1 MSRFVLNLRKA
12 AVNLWRLLTAPLRF
26 VARLIGRIF
35 AGPRR
40 FFTEEP
46 EDTPLGE
53 TVQKAIAHP
62 GDVLG
67 HLAAL
72 RGHLLRATLALI
84 IVSIIMFE
92 YSGTLLDWLA
102 APIGGLEGLQAIDVT
117 EPIGVVMRVTML
129 SAFAVTL
136 PYIAFELLMFVA
148 PGLSRRARLIGLLA
162 IPLVFLLFVTGMLFT
177 YYYLLPPAV
186 NFLLNFMDIPT
197 VVRPSSYIGFA
208 TGLMFWVGL
217 AFEFPLLSY
226 VLAAMGLLPA
236 RWLGQNWRIAVVALA
251 VLAAAITPTVDPI
264 NMMLVWL
271 PLVVLYF
278 LSVATASLAQRQ
290 RARKAAR

>member
-1 MSRFVLNLRKA
+1 MRQLLGS
-12 AVNLWRLLTAPLRF
+12 LWRLLTAPFRF
-26 VARLIGRIF
+26 IGGILARVF

-40 FFTEEP
+40 FFAEEP

-53 TVQKAIAHP
+53 TVQKAIANP
-62 GDVLG
+62 GDVLA

-84 IVSIIMFE
+84 IVAFIMFQF
-92 YSGTLLDWLA
+92 SGELLGWLA
-102 APIGGLEGLQAIDVT
+102 APIGGLQGLQAIDLT

-129 SAFAVTL
+129 SAFAIAL

-148 PGLSRRARLIGLLA
+148 PGLSRRARLIGFLA
-162 IPLVFLLFVTGMLFT
+162 IPLVFLLFVAGMLFT

-186 NFLLNFMDIPT
+186 GFLLDFMEIPT
-197 VVRPSSYIGFA
+197 AVRPSSYIGFA

-226 VLAAMGLLPA
+226 VLSAMGLLPA
-236 RWLGQNWRIAVVALA
+236 HWLGQNWRVAVVVLA
-251 VLAAAITPTVDPI
+251 IVAAAITPTIDPI
-264 NMMLVWL
+264 NMLLVWL

-278 LSVATASLAQRQ
+278 LSVATASLAQRG
-290 RARKAAR
+290 RMARKATQ

>member
-1 MSRFVLNLRKA
+1 MRRILANIR
-12 AVNLWRLLTAPLRF
+12 RLLTAPFRF
-26 VARLIGRIF
+26 VGALIGRVF

-53 TVQKAIAHP
+53 TVQKALAHP
-62 GDVLG
+62 GDVLA

-84 IVSIIMFE
+84 IVSIIMFQFA
-92 YSGTLLDWLA
+92 GQLLGWLA
-102 APIGGLEGLQAIDVT
+102 GPIGGLEGLQAIDVT
-117 EPIGVVMRVTML
+117 EPIGVVMRVTLL
-129 SAFAVTL
+129 SAFAITL

-162 IPLVFLLFVTGMLFT
+162 IPLVFVLFVAGMLFT

-186 NFLLNFMDIPT
+186 SFLLNFMEIPT
-197 VVRPSSYIGFA
+197 AVRPSSYIGFA

-236 RWLGQNWRIAVVALA
+236 RWLAQNWRVAMVALA

-271 PLVVLYF
+271 PLVALYF
-278 LSVATASLAQRQ
+278 LSVGTASLAQRQ
-290 RARKAAR
+290 RAERKEQG

>member
-1 MSRFVLNLRKA
+1 MRRLLS
-12 AVNLWRLLTAPLRF
+12 NLWRLITAPFRY
-26 VARLIGRIF
+26 VAGLFGKIF

-40 FFTEEP
+40 FFSEEP

-53 TVQKAIAHP
+53 TVQKAIANP
-62 GDVLG
+62 GDVIA

-72 RGHLLRATLALI
+72 RGHLTRATLALI
-84 IVSIIMFE
+84 IVSFVMFQF
-92 YSGTLLDWLA
+92 SRQLLNWLA
-102 APIGGLEGLQAIDVT
+102 LPVGGLAGLQAIDVT

-129 SAFAVTL
+129 SAFAIAL
-136 PYIAFELLMFVA
+136 PYIAFELLLFVA
-148 PGLSRRARLIGLLA
+148 PGMSRRARFTGFLA
-162 IPLVFLLFVTGMLFT
+162 IPLVFIFFVAGMLFT

-186 NFLLNFMDIPT
+186 EFLTNFADIPIA
-197 VVRPSSYIGFA
+197 VRPSSYIGFT
-208 TGLMFWVGL
+208 TGLMFWVGV

-226 VLAAMGLLPA
+226 VLASMGLLPA

-264 NMMLVWL
+264 NMILVWL

-290 RARKAAR
+290 RIARKAGK

>member
-1 MSRFVLNLRKA
+1 MRRLLLNI
-12 AVNLWRLLTAPLRF
+12 WRLITAPIRF
-26 VARLIGRIF
+26 ISGLIGKIF

-53 TVQKAIAHP
+53 TVQKAIANP
-62 GDVLG
+62 GDVIA

-72 RGHLLRATLALI
+72 RGHLTRATLALI
-84 IVSIIMFE
+84 IISFVMFQF
-92 YSGTLLDWLA
+92 SGSLLNWLA
-102 APIGGLEGLQAIDVT
+102 KPIGGLEGLQAIDVT

-129 SAFAVTL
+129 SAFAITL
-136 PYIAFELLMFVA
+136 PYIAFELLLFVA
-148 PGLSRRARLIGLLA
+148 PGMSRRVRITGFLA
-162 IPLVFLLFVTGMLFT
+162 IPLVFLLFLAGMLFT

-186 NFLLNFMDIPT
+186 AFLINFADIPT
-197 VVRPSSYIGFA
+197 AVRPSSYIGFA
-208 TGLMFWVGL
+208 TGLMFWVGV

-226 VLAAMGLLPA
+226 VLASMGVLPA
-236 RWLGQNWRIAVVALA
+236 KWLGQNWRIAVVALA

-264 NMMLVWL
+264 NMILVWL
-271 PLVVLYF
+271 PLVFLYF

-290 RARKAAR
+290 RITRKVGK

>member
-1 MSRFVLNLRKA
+1 VISRLLSSV
-12 AVNLWRLLTAPLRF
+12 WRLLTAPFRF
-26 VARLIGRIF
+26 VGGLFGRVF

-46 EDTPLGE
+46 DDTPLSE
-53 TVQKAIAHP
+53 TVQKAIANP
-62 GDVLG
+62 GDVLV

-72 RGHLLRATLALI
+72 RGHLMRATAALV
-84 IVSIIMFE
+84 IVSIIVFQF
-92 YSGTLLDWLA
+92 SGILLDWLS

-129 SAFAVTL
+129 SAFALTL
-136 PYIAFELLMFVA
+136 PYIAFELLLFVA
-148 PGLSRRARLIGLLA
+148 PGLSRRARITGFLA
-162 IPLVFLLFVTGMLFT
+162 IPLVFIFFVAGMLFT

-197 VVRPSSYIGFA
+197 IVRPSSYIGFA
-208 TGLMFWVGL
+208 TGLMFWIGL

-251 VLAAAITPTVDPI
+251 VLAAAITPTVDPV
-264 NMMLVWL
+264 NMILVWL

-290 RARKAAR
+290 RAARKAA

>member
-1 MSRFVLNLRKA
+1 MRRLLSKI
-12 AVNLWRLLTAPLRF
+12 WRLITAPFRF
-26 VARLIGRIF
+26 LGQLIGKIF
-35 AGPRR
+35 AGPQR

-53 TVQKAIAHP
+53 TVQKAIANP
-62 GDVLG
+62 GDVLA

-72 RGHLLRATLALI
+72 RGHLMRATLALI
-84 IVSIIMFE
+84 IVSFIMFE
-92 YSGTLLDWLA
+92 FSGQLLDWLA
-102 APIGGLEGLQAIDVT
+102 KPIGGLQGLQAIEIT

-129 SAFAVTL
+129 SAFAITL
-136 PYIAFELLMFVA
+136 PYIVFELLLFIA
-148 PGLSRRARLIGLLA
+148 PGLSRRARLTGFLA
-162 IPLVFLLFVTGMLFT
+162 IPLVFILFVAGMLFT

-186 NFLLNFMDIPT
+186 KFLINFANIPT
-197 VVRPSSYIGFA
+197 AVRPSSYIGFT
-208 TGLMFWVGL
+208 TGLMFWVGI

-264 NMMLVWL
+264 NMLLVWM

-278 LSVATASLAQRQ
+278 FSVATANLAQRQ
-290 RARKAAR
+290 RVARKAEK

>member
-1 MSRFVLNLRKA
+1 MRRLLANI
-12 AVNLWRLLTAPLRF
+12 WRLLTAPFRF
-26 VARLIGRIF
+26 IGGLIGRVF
-35 AGPRR
+35 ARPRR

-46 EDTPLGE
+46 GDTPLGE

-62 GDVLG
+62 GDVLA

-72 RGHLLRATLALI
+72 RSHLLRATLALI

-92 YSGTLLDWLA
+92 FSGQMLSWLA
-102 APIGGLEGLQAIDVT
+102 APIGGLQGLQAIEVT

-129 SAFAVTL
+129 GAFAITL
-136 PYIAFELLMFVA
+136 PYIAFELLLFVA
-148 PGLSRRARLIGLLA
+148 PGLSRRARMIGFLA
-162 IPLVFLLFVTGMLFT
+162 IPLVFVLFVAGMLFT

-186 NFLLNFMDIPT
+186 TFLLNFMEIPT

-236 RWLGQNWRIAVVALA
+236 RWLGQNWRIAIVALA

-271 PLVVLYF
+271 PLVILYF
-278 LSVATASLAQRQ
+278 LSVGTASLAQRQ
-290 RARKAAR
+290 REARKAAG

>member
-1 MSRFVLNLRKA
+1 MR
-12 AVNLWRLLTAPLRF
+12 RLLANIWRWITAPFRYI
-26 VARLIGRIF
+26 AGLIGRLF
-35 AGPRR
+35 SGPRR

-53 TVQKAIAHP
+53 TVQKAIANP
-62 GDVLG
+62 SDVMA

-72 RGHLLRATLALI
+72 RGHLMRATLALI
-84 IVSIIMFE
+84 IVSFIMFE
-92 YSGTLLDWLA
+92 FSGQLLDWLA
-102 APIGGLEGLQAIDVT
+102 KPIGGLQGLQAIEIT
-117 EPIGVVMRVTML
+117 EPIGVVMRVTVL
-129 SAFAVTL
+129 SAFAITL
-136 PYIAFELLMFVA
+136 PYIVFELLLFIA
-148 PGLSRRARLIGLLA
+148 PGLSRRARLTGFLA
-162 IPLVFLLFVTGMLFT
+162 IPLVFILFVAGMLFT

-186 NFLLNFMDIPT
+186 KFLINFANIPT
-197 VVRPSSYIGFA
+197 VVRPSSYIGFT
-208 TGLMFWVGL
+208 TGLMFWVGI

-226 VLAAMGLLPA
+226 VLSAMGLLPA

-264 NMMLVWL
+264 NMLLVWM

-290 RARKAAR
+290 RVARKAEK

>member
-1 MSRFVLNLRKA
+1 MRRLLA
-12 AVNLWRLLTAPLRF
+12 NLWRLLTAPFRF
-26 VARLIGRIF
+26 AGGLIGRVF
-35 AGPRR
+35 AKPVR

-62 GDVLG
+62 SDVLA

-84 IVSIIMFE
+84 IVSFLMFE
-92 YSGTLLDWLA
+92 FSGTLMAWLA
-102 APIGGLEGLQAIDVT
+102 APIGGLQGLQAIDVT

-129 SAFAVTL
+129 SAFAITL
-136 PYIAFELLMFVA
+136 PYIAFELLLFVA
-148 PGLSRRARLIGLLA
+148 PGLSRRARLVGFLA
-162 IPLVFLLFVTGMLFT
+162 IPLVFLLFVGGMAFT

-186 NFLLNFMDIPT
+186 TFLLNFMEIPT
-197 VVRPSSYIGFA
+197 MVRPSSYIGFA

-236 RWLGQNWRIAVVALA
+236 RWLGQNWRIAVVVLA
-251 VLAAAITPTVDPI
+251 VLAAAITPTIDPI

-271 PLVVLYF
+271 PLIFLYF
-278 LSVATASLAQRQ
+278 VSVATASLAQRS
-290 RARKAAR
+290 RAKRRAAQ

>member
-1 MSRFVLNLRKA
+1 MR
-12 AVNLWRLLTAPLRF
+12 RLLSNIRRQITAPFRF
-26 VARLIGRIF
+26 IAGLIGKVF

-40 FFTEEP
+40 FFTQEP

-53 TVQKAIAHP
+53 TVQKAIANP
-62 GDVLG
+62 GDVIA

-72 RGHLLRATLALI
+72 RGHLTRATLALI
-84 IVSIIMFE
+84 IVSFVMFQF
-92 YSGTLLDWLA
+92 SSQLLNWLA
-102 APIGGLEGLQAIDVT
+102 MPIGGLEGLQAIDVT

-129 SAFAVTL
+129 SAFAISL
-136 PYIAFELLMFVA
+136 PYIAFELLLFVA
-148 PGLSRRARLIGLLA
+148 PGMSRRARITGFLA
-162 IPLVFLLFVTGMLFT
+162 IPLVFLLFLAGMLFT

-186 NFLLNFMDIPT
+186 AFLINFADIPT
-197 VVRPSSYIGFA
+197 AVRPSSYIGFT
-208 TGLMFWVGL
+208 TGLMFWVGV

-226 VLAAMGLLPA
+226 VLASMGVLPA

-264 NMMLVWL
+264 NMILVWL
-271 PLVVLYF
+271 PLIVLYF

-290 RARKAAR
+290 RIARKAAK

>member
-1 MSRFVLNLRKA
+1 MRPLLANI
-12 AVNLWRLLTAPLRF
+12 WRIITAPFRF
-26 VARLIGRIF
+26 VARWIGKIF

-53 TVQKAIAHP
+53 TVQKAIANP
-62 GDVLG
+62 GDVLA

-84 IVSIIMFE
+84 IVSFIMFE
-92 YSGTLLDWLA
+92 FSGQLLNWLA
-102 APIGGLEGLQAIDVT
+102 TPIGGLQGLQAIDVT

-129 SAFAVTL
+129 SAFAIAL
-136 PYIAFELLMFVA
+136 PYIALEFLLFVA
-148 PGLSRRARLIGLLA
+148 PGLGRRARLTGFLA
-162 IPLVFLLFVTGMLFT
+162 IPLVFVLFLAGMLFT

-186 NFLLNFMDIPT
+186 KFLINFTDIPT
-197 VVRPSSYIGFA
+197 AVRPSSYIGFA
-208 TGLMFWVGL
+208 TGLMFWVGI
-217 AFEFPLLSY
+217 AFEFPLLAY
-226 VLAAMGLLPA
+226 VLAAMGILPA
-236 RWLGQNWRIAVVALA
+236 RWLGQNWRIAIVALA

-264 NMMLVWL
+264 NMLLVWM

-290 RARKAAR
+290 RVARKVSK